1 MFLRY
6 IKLLNQCFRDKNK
19 NKNKNKDCVYCEL
32 M

>member
-19 NKNKNKDCVYCEL
+19 NKSKNCVYCEL